1 MYNILQKGD
10 HCSVDIRLLYKPL
23 GGMQFLALMLG
34 LAMGPDLANGV
45 FLDVIRAEA

>member
-10 HCSVDIRLLYKPL
+10 HGSADIRFLYASL

-34 LAMGPDLANGV
+34 LAM
-45 FLDVIRAEA
+45 